1 MPIQQATDQ
10 GRLHRIAN
18 ESELRMNKNILT
30 AVNERS
36 HKSQQIPLVLDVD
49 VLFRPFGIKLY

>member
-10 GRLHRIAN
+10 GRLHRVAN
-18 ESELRMNKNILT
+18 ESELRMDKNIFT
-30 AVNERS
+30 AVDERS
-36 HKSQQIPLVLDVD
+36 HKSEQIPLMLDVD